1 MVLLWGYKLILV
13 FSEKDSPV
21 ANLVTK
27 GSKVEPTLLVQHDS
41 SARDPAAALAATL
54 AAITGQ
60 GSPVLAI
67 LPGAE
72 TGVELADRLASA
84 YGTRCNKADLTV
96 ARRNKFKMQEV
107 LAEKGKI
114 RTVNQALCRS
124 ESEVRLLVN
133 SSFLFVCVR
142 SEGCSLFVKVRA
154 SNTLLILLVSN
165 ITCFLSSF
173 CRSALS
179 TRS

>member
-41 SARDPAAALAATL
+41 AARDQAAALAATL
-54 AAITGQ
+54 EAITGQ

-67 LPGAE
+67 IPGAE
-72 TGVELADRLASA
+72 TGVELADRLAGA
-84 YGTRCNKADLTV
+84 YGTRFNGVDLSV

-107 LAEKGKI
+107 LASQGRI
-114 RTVNQALCRS
+114 RTVQQALCRS
-124 ESEVRLLVN
+124 ENEV
-133 SSFLFVCVR
+133 S
-142 SEGCSLFVKVRA
+142 
-154 SNTLLILLVSN
+154 
-165 ITCFLSSF
+165 CFCYIML
-173 CRSALS
+173 
-179 TRS
+179 